1 MKILVTGAA
10 GFIGSHTSEELA
22 EAGHDVVGIDN
33 FNNHYS
39 PKLKRHNADS
49 LKEAGV
55 EIIKADMAE
64 SVPMPDDT
72 DVVIHCAAQ
81 PGISSDVAFAEYERN
96 NIHAT
101 KNLVD
106 ACLDQSS
113 TPSVVHVST
122 SSVYGLE
129 ATGAEDAEVKPASD
143 YGVTKLAAEQLV
155 LSAVRQDKLQAASL
169 RLFSVYGPRERPEK
183 LFTKLIHAGVANQAF
198 PLYEGSREHI
208 RSFTYVGD
216 VVRAV
221 QSAVKK
227 SDEINGEIINIGN
240 DQTNTTDEAITAVE
254 NALGAKIEMNMQ
266 PPRAGEQSK
275 TSANIT
281 KAKDLLNYN
290 PKTSLKE
297 GVTAQ
302 VEWSKGNQI
311 QNLL

>member
-10 GFIGSHTSEELA
+10 GFIGSHISEQLA
-22 EAGHDVVGIDN
+22 EAGHDMAGIDN

-39 PKLKRHNADS
+39 RELKRHNADS
-49 LKEAGV
+49 LKGAEVEFVEA
-55 EIIKADMAE
+55 DLAE

-72 DVVIHCAAQ
+72 NVVIHCAAQ
-81 PGISSDVAFAEYERN
+81 PGISSDVSFGEYERN
-96 NIHAT
+96 NIHTT
-101 KNLVD
+101 KNLDHSNRPFV
-106 ACLDQSS
+106 L
-113 TPSVVHVST
+113 HIST

-129 ATGAEDAEVKPASD
+129 ATGAEDSEPKPASD

-155 LSAVRQDKLQAASL
+155 LSAVRQGKLKAASL

-183 LFTKLIHAGVANQAF
+183 LFTKLIHAGVTDQAF

-216 VVRAV
+216 VARAV
-221 QSAVKK
+221 QSAIKK
-227 SDEINGEIINIGN
+227 LDDINGQIINIGN
-240 DQTNTTDEAITAVE
+240 DQTNTTGEAITAVE
-254 NALGAKIEMNMQ
+254 NALGAKIEMDMQ
-266 PPRAGEQSK
+266 PARVGDQSK

-302 VEWSKGNQI
+302 VEWFKENDI
-311 QNLL
+311 HKLL